1 MPLDDNLEEWRR
13 YEALLK
19 YEDRLIAARED
30 FGVFCQMMMPGDD
43 PNDPLD
49 TKYIIRPHHQIMINV
64 ANAIEAGTMT
74 NVLLSMPPRHGKTWT
89 LTTLF
94 GAWQSGLHPE
104 RDMITA
110 SYNQDFAESKFSK
123 DFLDIVTSHRFAQV
137 FPEYQLDPQ
146 MNNASHRRT
155 MDKGSNFFAGR
166 GGSVTGLGGDLV
178 IGDDLFKNADEARLP
193 DARDRVWDFFLK
205 TLYSRRHSDK
215 AAVILTATRWT
226 ADDVHGRIIDPSNQ
240 LYSEEFAKDW
250 HVINL
255 PALAY
260 EKNDPLGREIGE
272 ALWEDKFSAEGLR
285 KIEAPDPV
293 HFSCL
298 YQGNPV
304 PDSGIIW
311 APEHLWEYD
320 RAEYQMVKDNLKI
333 YCYSD
338 HAYQTK
344 RHSDPN
350 VFLPVGVHDDGSVYI
365 LPDIFWDR
373 AGPVEAVDAMI
384 DMMVRHKPLRWF
396 AEKGHIFS
404 NLLPTIRK
412 RMEEERVACI
422 IDEVWPKESKANRAI
437 EASSKVM
444 GAVARCQMGKIKFP
458 GFAAWWPR
466 AKAQL
471 LQFPN
476 GNQDDFVD
484 ALSLVGLTI
493 DRIYQPSAVVER
505 PAVQEGTW
513 EHYFGDDD
521 DEARPAKRGPNPW
534 ITRQL

>member
-1 MPLDDNLEEWRR
+1 MPLDADTRAQWER
-13 YEALLK
+13 YEALLR
-19 YEDRLIAARED
+19 YEDRLIEARED
-30 FGVFCQMMMPGDD
+30 FGVFCQVMMPGDD

-49 TKYIIRPHHQIMINV
+49 TKYIVRPLHQIMFDV
-64 ANAIEAGTMT
+64 ANGIEAGTMQK
-74 NVLLSMPPRHGKTWT
+74 VIISMPPRSGKSHT

-94 GAWQSGLHPE
+94 SAWQSGLHPD
-104 RDMITA
+104 RDIITA

-137 FPEYQLDPQ
+137 FPDYQLDPN
-146 MNNASHRRT
+146 MNNASTRRT

-166 GGSVTGLGGDLV
+166 GGTVTGLGGDLV
-178 IGDDLFKNADEARLP
+178 IGDDLFKNAEEARLP

-205 TLYSRRHSDK
+205 TLYSRLHDDK
-215 AAVILTATRWT
+215 AACILTATRWT
-226 ADDVHGRIIDPSNQ
+226 ADDHIGRIIDPSNQ
-240 LYSEEFAKDW
+240 LHSEEFAKGW

-272 ALWEDKFSAEGLR
+272 ALWPDKFSVEFL
-285 KIEAPDPV
+285 KTVEAPDPV

-311 APEHLWEYD
+311 SPEDIFEYD
-320 RAEYQMVKDNLKI
+320 RTEYNAVKDNLKV

-338 HAYQTK
+338 HAYGTK
-344 RHSDPN
+344 KVHDPS
-350 VFLPVGVHDDGSVYI
+350 VFMPVGVSDDGSVYI
-365 LPDIFWDR
+365 LPDIFWDK
-373 AGPVEAVDAMI
+373 APPDQAVDQII

-396 AEKGHIFS
+396 AERGHIFS
-404 NLLPTIRK
+404 NLLPLIRK
-412 RMEEERVACI
+412 RMEEERVFCV

-444 GAVARCQMGKIKFP
+444 SAVARCQMGKIKFP
-458 GFAAWWPR
+458 AFAPWWPR
-466 AKAQL
+466 AQAQM

-484 ALSLVGLTI
+484 VLTLVGLTV
-493 DRIYQPSAVVER
+493 DRIYQPSAVVDR
-505 PAVQEGTW
+505 PTVQKGTY
-513 EHYFGDDD
+513 EYYFGPDD
-521 DEARPAKRGPNPW
+521 DEPSDQGSNPW
-534 ITRQL
+534 IRRT